1 MPESDDRHRPG
12 IPFPSFLSAGARGV
26 GRRLTRGRSP
36 AESEHAEA
44 GSAIVDCAIYRNGE
58 RDEDPDT
65 LDEAYEATLRMRDDG
80 FVWLGMFEPS
90 FEELSAIAAKFN
102 LHPLAV
108 EDAVHAHQRPKIE
121 EYDNTLFAVIKTA
134 RYVDHIEVVDIG
146 EIMVFLGRNF
156 VITVRHGE
164 GTALTEVRHAL
175 ETNRD
180 LLLRGSSAVLW
191 AILDRV
197 VDSYEDA
204 LNGLAEDVEQIEAA
218 VFDTRVQ
225 SPTER
230 IYKLKREVLEFRRA
244 VDTLGDALEPLTHAE
259 HPLINDQLSK
269 YIRDVLD
276 HVLRDGSRL
285 ANYDELLSDVLQAN
299 VALASLR
306 QNEDMR
312 KITAWAAILT
322 VITAVA
328 GIYGM
333 NFDNMPET
341 HWHYGYFYCLAFI
354 VVVSVG
360 LYLQFRKRNW
370 L

>member
-1 MPESDDRHRPG
+1 MTESDDRHRPG
-12 IPFPSFLSAGARGV
+12 LPSFLSASARGV
-26 GRRLTRGRSP
+26 GRALSRRP
-36 AESEHAEA
+36 HD
-44 GSAIVDCAIYRNGE
+44 SAPDDEGVTSSVVDCAIYERGE
-58 RDEDPDT
+58 RQPDPQT
-65 LDEAYEATLRMRDDG
+65 LLEAYEATQRMEDG
-80 FVWLGMFEPS
+80 FVWLGLFEPS
-90 FEELSAIAAKFN
+90 FEELSMIAEQFN

-121 EYDNTLFAVIKTA
+121 EYDDTLFAVIKTA
-134 RYVDHIEVVDIG
+134 RYVDHIEVIDIG
-146 EIMVFLGRNF
+146 EIMVFLGSNF
-156 VITVRHGE
+156 IITVRHGKA
-164 GTALTEVRHAL
+164 TALTDVRRHL
-175 ETNRD
+175 EDTPD
-180 LLLRGSSAVLW
+180 LLHKGSGAVLW

-197 VDSYEDA
+197 VDSYLDA
-204 LNGLAEDVEQIEAA
+204 LVGLAEDVEQIEAA
-218 VFDTRVQ
+218 VFDTRIM

-244 VDTLGDALEPLTHAE
+244 VDTLGDAIAPLTHKE
-259 HPLINDQLSK
+259 HPLIDSQLTT
-269 YIRDVLD
+269 YMRDVLD

-285 ANYDELLSDVLQAN
+285 ASYDALLSDVLQAN

-333 NFDNMPET
+333 NFKNMPELG
-341 HWHYGYFYCLAFI
+341 WHYGYFYCLGAMAAA
-354 VVVSVG
+354 SLG
-360 LYLQFRKRNW
+360 LYITFRRRDW

>member
-1 MPESDDRHRPG
+1 MPDSHDDDHKRA
-12 IPFPSFLSAGARGV
+12 ILPSILGASARGV
-26 GRRLTRGRSP
+26 GRAFGRGRG
-36 AESEHAEA
+36 AESTPDGEH
-44 GSAIVDCAIYRNGE
+44 SAVVDCAIYKNGT
-58 RDEDPDT
+58 RQEDPVS
-65 LDEAYEATLRMRDDG
+65 LEHAYETSQRLDNG
-80 FVWLGMFEPS
+80 FVWLGLYAPTFD
-90 FEELSAIAAKFN
+90 ELSAIALQFN

-134 RYVDHIEVVDIG
+134 RYVDHIEVVEIG
-146 EIMVFLGRNF
+146 EIMIFLGRNF

-164 GTALTEVRHAL
+164 ATALTEVRHNL
-175 ETNRD
+175 EARPD
-180 LLLRGSSAVLW
+180 LLQLGSSAVLW

-197 VDSYEDA
+197 VDNYADA
-204 LNGLAEDVEQIEAA
+204 LIGLSEDVEQIEAA
-218 VFDTRVQ
+218 VFDTQLQ

-244 VDTLGDALEPLTHAE
+244 VDTLGDALGPLSNGE
-259 HPLINDQLSK
+259 HPLVHPQLSK
-269 YIRDVLD
+269 YLRDVHD
-276 HVLRDGSRL
+276 HVLRDGVRL

-333 NFDNMPET
+333 NFENMPET
-341 HWHYGYFYCLAFI
+341 QWQYGYFYCLAFI
-354 VVVSVG
+354 AVFAGG
-360 LYLQFRKRNW
+360 LYITFRRKKW

>member
-1 MPESDDRHRPG
+1 MPDNPEDHRRPNL
-12 IPFPSFLSAGARGV
+12 PSFLGASARGV
-26 GRRLTRGRSP
+26 SRALSWGRSGAP
-36 AESEHAEA
+36 SMDGELRTAV
-44 GSAIVDCAIYRNGE
+44 VDCAIYRDGS
-58 RDEDPDT
+58 RQEDPET
-65 LDEAYEATLRMRDDG
+65 LDAAYQASQKLDNG
-80 FVWLGMFEPS
+80 FVWLGLYEPT
-90 FEELSAIAAKFN
+90 FDELSTIAAQFN

-134 RYVDHIEVVDIG
+134 RYVDHIEVVEIG
-146 EIMVFLGRNF
+146 EIMVFLGKHF
-156 VITVRHGE
+156 IITVRHGE
-164 GTALTEVRHAL
+164 ATALTDVRRNL
-175 ETNRD
+175 EGQSD
-180 LLLRGSSAVLW
+180 LLQKGSSAVLW

-197 VDSYEDA
+197 VDDYADA
-204 LNGLAEDVEQIEAA
+204 ITGLSEDVEQIEAA
-218 VFDTRVQ
+218 VFDTRIK

-244 VDTLGDALEPLTHAE
+244 VDTLGDALGPLSHSE
-259 HPLINDQLSK
+259 HPLINDQLTK
-269 YIRDVLD
+269 YLRDVHD
-276 HVLRDGSRL
+276 HVLRDGVRL

-322 VITAVA
+322 VITAIA

-354 VVVSVG
+354 AVFACG
-360 LYLQFRKRNW
+360 LYITFRRKNW

>member
-1 MPESDDRHRPG
+1 
-12 IPFPSFLSAGARGV
+12 
-26 GRRLTRGRSP
+26 
-36 AESEHAEA
+36 
-44 GSAIVDCAIYRNGE
+44 
-58 RDEDPDT
+58 
-65 LDEAYEATLRMRDDG
+65 
-80 FVWLGMFEPS
+80 
-90 FEELSAIAAKFN
+90 LSAIADQFT

-134 RYVDHIEVVDIG
+134 RYVDHIEVIDIG

-164 GTALTEVRHAL
+164 ATALTDVRRYL
-175 ETNRD
+175 EATPD

-197 VDSYEDA
+197 VDSYLDA
-204 LNGLAEDVEQIEAA
+204 LNGLSEDVEQIETA
-218 VFDTRVQ
+218 VFDTRIK

-244 VDTLGDALEPLTHAE
+244 VDTLGDALSPLTHND
-259 HPLINDQLSK
+259 HPLIDDHLTK
-269 YIRDVLD
+269 YLRDVLD
-276 HVLRDGSRL
+276 HVLRDGLRL

-328 GIYGM
+328 GVYGM
-333 NFDNMPET
+333 NFDNMPEL
-341 HWHYGYFYCLAFI
+341 HWHYGYFICLALMAFA
-354 VVVSVG
+354 STG
-360 LYLQFRKRNW
+360 LYVTFRRKNW